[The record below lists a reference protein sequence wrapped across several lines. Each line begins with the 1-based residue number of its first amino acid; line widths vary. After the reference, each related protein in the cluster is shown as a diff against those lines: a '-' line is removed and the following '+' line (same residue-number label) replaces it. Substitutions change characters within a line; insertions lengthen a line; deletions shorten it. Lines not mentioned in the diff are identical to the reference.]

1 MKQQNCLTTM
11 KTQTIDNQH
20 GDAILGNRASYRKER
35 VQGHFLW
42 DPRPMNVIISG
53 QKMILLLKLA
63 CKTLIVGQKGL
74 LRDQ

>member
-1 MKQQNCLTTM
+1 M

-20 GDAILGNRASYRKER
+20 GDAILGNRDSYRKER

-42 DPRPMNVIISG
+42 DPRTMNVIISG
-53 QKMILLLKLA
+53 QKMILLFKFA
-63 CKTLIVGQKGL
+63 YKTLIVGQKGL

>member
-1 MKQQNCLTTM
+1 M

-20 GDAILGNRASYRKER
+20 GDAILGSRASYRKGR

-53 QKMILLLKLA
+53 QKMILVLKFA
-63 CKTLIVGQKGL
+63 CKTLIVGQKGW